1 MEDLVLLAKRRDADA
16 FTELMQSQM
25 QNMYKTARALL
36 ENDEDA
42 ADAISD
48 TILACWEKLDQL
60 KNPEYF
66 RTWMT
71 RILINKCNDILR
83 KKKELYLMGDKPQEI
98 PFSPQEYD
106 NVEWLETLKSLPYCI
121 TLKHE
126 RRIQIMR
133 NNNTIES
140 LQRDIVIPD
149 IVQQKANLAF
159 AQIKNEHTHTYRKPV
174 KRIRRKAM
182 WASIA
187 AAGILFSVLFYCS
200 LSDFRSIFFAVFSRY
215 IISSASLT

>member
-1 MEDLVLLAKRRDADA
+1 MEDLVRLAQKRDADA

-60 KNPEYF
+60 KNPDYF

-83 KKKELYLMGDKPQEI
+83 KKKEIYFMGDKPQEI

-106 NVEWLETLKSLPYCI
+106 NVEWLETLKGLDEKYRLI
-121 TLKHE
+121 LILYYVNGLK
-126 RRIQIMR
+126 
-133 NNNTIES
+133 T
-140 LQRDIVIPD
+140 PD
-149 IVQQKANLAF
+149 ISAVLHIPVSTVRTRLSRARDQLAVLYNLEA
-159 AQIKNEHTHTYRKPV
+159 
-174 KRIRRKAM
+174 
-182 WASIA
+182 
-187 AAGILFSVLFYCS
+187 
-200 LSDFRSIFFAVFSRY
+200 
-215 IISSASLT
+215 

>member
-1 MEDLVLLAKRRDADA
+1 MEDLVMLAKKRDADA

-42 ADAISD
+42 VDAISD
-48 TILACWEKLDQL
+48 TILACWEKLEQL

-83 KKKELYLMGDKPQEI
+83 KKKEMYLMGDRPQEI

-106 NVEWLETLKSLPYCI
+106 NVEWLETLKGLDE
-121 TLKHE
+121 K
-126 RRIQIMR
+126 
-133 NNNTIES
+133 
-140 LQRDIVIPD
+140 
-149 IVQQKANLAF
+149 
-159 AQIKNEHTHTYRKPV
+159 YRLILILYYETK
-174 KRIRRKAM
+174 
-182 WASIA
+182 SI
-187 AAGILFSVLFYCS
+187 G
-200 LSDFRSIFFAVFSRY
+200 
-215 IISSASLT
+215 

>member
-1 MEDLVLLAKRRDADA
+1 MEDLVMLAKKRDADA

-48 TILACWEKLDQL
+48 TILTCWEKLEQL

-83 KKKELYLMGDKPQEI
+83 KKKEMYLMGDRPQEI

-106 NVEWLETLKSLPYCI
+106 NVEWLETLKGLDEKYRLI
-121 TLKHE
+121 LILYYVNGLK
-126 RRIQIMR
+126 
-133 NNNTIES
+133 T
-140 LQRDIVIPD
+140 PD
-149 IVQQKANLAF
+149 ISAVLHIPVSTVRTRLSRARDQLALLYNLEA
-159 AQIKNEHTHTYRKPV
+159 
-174 KRIRRKAM
+174 
-182 WASIA
+182 
-187 AAGILFSVLFYCS
+187 
-200 LSDFRSIFFAVFSRY
+200 
-215 IISSASLT
+215 

>member
-25 QNMYKTARALL
+25 QNTYKTARALL

-106 NVEWLETLKSLPYCI
+106 NVEWLETLKGLDEKYRLI
-121 TLKHE
+121 LILYYVNGLK
-126 RRIQIMR
+126 
-133 NNNTIES
+133 T
-140 LQRDIVIPD
+140 PD
-149 IVQQKANLAF
+149 ISAVLHIPVSTVRTRLSRARDQLALLYNLEA
-159 AQIKNEHTHTYRKPV
+159 
-174 KRIRRKAM
+174 
-182 WASIA
+182 
-187 AAGILFSVLFYCS
+187 
-200 LSDFRSIFFAVFSRY
+200 
-215 IISSASLT
+215 

>member
-48 TILACWEKLDQL
+48 TILACWEKMDQL

-98 PFSPQEYD
+98 PFSSQEYD
-106 NVEWLETLKSLPYCI
+106 NVEWLETLKGLDEKYRLI
-121 TLKHE
+121 LILYYVNGLK
-126 RRIQIMR
+126 
-133 NNNTIES
+133 T
-140 LQRDIVIPD
+140 PD
-149 IVQQKANLAF
+149 ISAVLHIPISTVRTRLSRARDQLALLYNLEA
-159 AQIKNEHTHTYRKPV
+159 
-174 KRIRRKAM
+174 
-182 WASIA
+182 
-187 AAGILFSVLFYCS
+187 
-200 LSDFRSIFFAVFSRY
+200 
-215 IISSASLT
+215 